1 MPTTLSTVLIISASA
16 LFLYW
21 LHQRRRKFFSLSP
34 PFVCKIFYGT
44 ESGTAERY
52 SYRLEKLLSQSP
64 RVKVSVSNLSGFD
77 QESLGYGKN
86 HLNVFIVATYADG
99 KAPDDAVAFDNWL
112 RERRDTFS
120 DLNFVV
126 FGLGDSAYLE
136 FNEFAK
142 QVDRRFH
149 QLGGNRKMPV
159 CLGDGAH
166 NIEADFRNWQA
177 SLCKLYELTEC
188 KVDALPTPNDEYEVI
203 HPTASEVK
211 SLGGAFT
218 GEPEHLN
225 SYRLN
230 APYIAGDH
238 LGVLPCNSEKLVF
251 TLCNLLNVDPHDYIH
266 IRSLSAPGVGSKK
279 HPNHFP
285 TPCSYLTAFTHYLDI
300 MFPIRF
306 DLIEALISC
315 TESEKER
322 AFLRNLI
329 EPKTDKNDENSY
341 EQWILASRRGIVEV
355 LEDLPSCRPSPD
367 LVCRLLPRLQPRF
380 YSVASSARYQPNR
393 LRLIVKVVEYTSLTC
408 RLHKGIASNYLASL
422 VPGNTVPVY
431 LRRSEFKLPRSPLT
445 PIIMVC
451 AGTGLAPFL
460 GFLQE
465 RTFIKS
471 KGGRLGDAMLFYGCR
486 NRDQDCILS
495 HELNEALEGGVLSH
509 LQIAYSRDQEH
520 KIYVQHLMRYL
531 SETVWSLLKSQ
542 GGYIYVCGDSKT
554 MARDVKQT
562 LVEIFQQHGAMTQ
575 LESEEYFQELKST
588 NRCLF
593 DAWS

>member
-1 MPTTLSTVLIISASA
+1 MA
-16 LFLYW
+16 
-21 LHQRRRKFFSLSP
+21 
-34 PFVCKIFYGT
+34 
-44 ESGTAERY
+44 
-52 SYRLEKLLSQSP
+52 
-64 RVKVSVSNLSGFD
+64 
-77 QESLGYGKN
+77 
-86 HLNVFIVATYADG
+86 
-99 KAPDDAVAFDNWL
+99 
-112 RERRDTFS
+112 
-120 DLNFVV
+120 
-126 FGLGDSAYLE
+126 
-136 FNEFAK
+136 
-142 QVDRRFH
+142 
-149 QLGGNRKMPV
+149 
-159 CLGDGAH
+159 
-166 NIEADFRNWQA
+166 
-177 SLCKLYELTEC
+177 
-188 KVDALPTPNDEYEVI
+188 
-203 HPTASEVK
+203 
-211 SLGGAFT
+211 
-218 GEPEHLN
+218 
-225 SYRLN
+225 
-230 APYIAGDH
+230 
-238 LGVLPCNSEKLVF
+238 VLPRNSEKLVL
-251 TLCNLLNVDPHDYIH
+251 TLCSLLNVDPHDYIH
-266 IRSLSAPGVGSKK
+266 IRSLSNSKK
-279 HPNHFP
+279 HPSHFP

-315 TESEKER
+315 TESEKEQ

-329 EPKTDKNDENSY
+329 EPKKDKNGENSY

-393 LRLIVKVVEYTSLTC
+393 LRLIVKVVEYTSLTR

-465 RTFIKS
+465 RTFIRS
-471 KGGRLGDAMLFYGCR
+471 KGGRLGVAMLFYGCR
-486 NRDQDCILS
+486 NRDQDCILP
-495 HELNEALEGGVLSH
+495 HELKEALEGGVLSH

-531 SETVWSLLKSQ
+531 SETVWSLLKSR
-542 GGYIYVCGDSKT
+542 GGSIYVCGDSKT
-554 MARDVKQT
+554 MARDVRQT

-575 LESEEYFQELKST
+575 LEAEEYFQELKST